1 MNFTADIVNPRD
13 PMDAAPDTELPYV
26 TEQMLRSFF
35 RNRTD
40 FELGNVVSTCSNDR
54 LGHFF
59 LNS

>member
-1 MNFTADIVNPRD
+1 
-13 PMDAAPDTELPYV
+13 MDAAPDTELPYV

-59 LNS
+59 LSS

>member
-1 MNFTADIVNPRD
+1 MNFTADIVDPRD
-13 PMDAAPDTELPYV
+13 PMDAAPDTELPHV

-40 FELGNVVSTCSNDR
+40 FELSDIVSTRSNDR

-59 LNS
+59 LSS